1 MSDGLDALAK
11 RLQEKQATLE
21 QKRVVAG
28 FDGFVDE
35 LIEAVDQ
42 RQNESDYTSIDS
54 MKRFGEM
61 ISASSGRSSLNEIQ
75 IRSTDAG
82 GCSVNLSDGLNHVG
96 VKVDYFG
103 TLGDPMHPAFED
115 FAQQCRSCHSWLDGH
130 GLTLALEFSDG
141 KYMLASMSDLHR
153 FSTTVIAEQLKSG
166 VFQESCQAADL
177 IVMNNWTL
185 YPHMTDCWAYLNKH
199 VYSSLDHRPYM
210 FIDLVNPSNRSRQ
223 DIFAMMEGIKQLQAH
238 ANVILGLNLN
248 ESDVLAG
255 LIGGSAAGEGP
266 TAVRT
271 QAQSLRDY
279 LNISEVVVHGVK
291 INCVAAK
298 DYVVDGISGPY
309 CRSPLKS
316 TGAGDRFNAG
326 YCLGLLMDCTPEQRL
341 QLGVAT
347 SGVFIR
353 QARSATYDELLC
365 FIEDWSAEK
374 ITA

>member
-1 MSDGLDALAK
+1 MSDGLQELAK
-11 RLQEKQATLE
+11 RLQEKQPTLE

-42 RQNESDYTSIDS
+42 RQNEAEYTTIDS

-103 TLGDPMHPAFED
+103 TLGDPIHPAFND
-115 FAQQCRSCHSWLDGH
+115 FAKQCRSCHSWLDGH

-153 FSTTVIAEQLKSG
+153 FSTSVIEEQLATG
-166 VFQESCQAADL
+166 IFQEACQAAEL

-199 VYSSLDHRPYM
+199 VYSTLQQRPYM

-223 DIFAMMEGIKQLQAH
+223 DIFSMLEGMKQLQEH

-255 LIGGSAAGEGP
+255 LIGESEAGGDP
-266 TAVRT
+266 DAVRG
-271 QAQSLRDY
+271 QAQSLREY

-291 INCVAAK
+291 INCVAGK
-298 DYVVDGISGPY
+298 DYTADGISGPY

-326 YCLGLLMDCTPEQRL
+326 YCLGLLMDCSPEQRL

-353 QARSATYDELLC
+353 QATSATYEELLC
-365 FIEDWSAEK
+365 FIQDWSAAK